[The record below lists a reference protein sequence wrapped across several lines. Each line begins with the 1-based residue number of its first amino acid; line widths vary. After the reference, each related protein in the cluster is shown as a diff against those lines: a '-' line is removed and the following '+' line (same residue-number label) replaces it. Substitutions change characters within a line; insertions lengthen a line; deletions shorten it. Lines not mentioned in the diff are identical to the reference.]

1 MNDRTP
7 SAHNTGLLTDR
18 TVMITGASSGIGE
31 AAARLFASEGAAVV
45 LMARREDRLKDLAH
59 EIEASGGQ
67 AACSVGDVTRADDV
81 ERAVATAVERF
92 GRLDGAFNNAGYAG
106 STFGRSH
113 ELPEEDFDRVMDVN
127 VRGTWNCLRRQI
139 PVMLD
144 AGHGTIVNTASSA
157 GLIATGAPSPYVA
170 AKHAVLGLTK
180 ATAAEYGAY
189 GIRVNSLI
197 VGTTRTEMINAAVT
211 ANPALEEAFVAR
223 QIQKRMAEPQEV
235 AEAALWLLS
244 DRSSFATGS
253 HVAVDGGILAI

>member
-7 SAHNTGLLTDR
+7 QTRSTGLLAGR

-45 LMARREDRLKDLAH
+45 LMARREDRLKGLAH
-59 EIEASGGQ
+59 EIGSSGGQ

-92 GRLDGAFNNAGYAG
+92 GGLDGAFNNAGYAG

-113 ELPEEDFDRVMDVN
+113 ELPEEDFDRIMDVN

-139 PVMLD
+139 PVMLE
-144 AGHGTIVNTASSA
+144 AGRGAIVNTASSA

-180 ATAAEYGAY
+180 ATAAEYGAN

-211 ANPALEEAFVAR
+211 AEPALEEVFVAR
-223 QIQKRMAEPQEV
+223 QIQRRMAEPQEV